1 MDQSATVL
9 DFEFGMSQLSGNK
22 TLLLTLL
29 NKFSD
34 EYRTANDDLQR
45 LVKEG
50 NFVDAYSLIHT
61 LKGVAGNLGLFAL
74 HHASK
79 PVEAS
84 VRNDKCLPDDY
95 PSFSALIDE
104 TIAAVEALSAAPE
117 PTAAPIANSAVA
129 TQARE
134 QFIAALKASEFISQS
149 TLDEWLSV
157 MSLPAETK
165 QSIEDAVDELDYD
178 EAIELLE
185 KA

>member
-1 MDQSATVL
+1 MDQPATVL

-34 EYRTANDDLQR
+34 EYRSANDDLQR

-50 NFVDAYSLIHT
+50 NFDDAYSLIHT

-95 PSFSALIDE
+95 AIFSALVDE
-104 TIAAVEALSAAPE
+104 TIAAVDALSAAPE
-117 PTAAPIANSAVA
+117 PAAPEVTSAVA
-129 TQARE
+129 AQARD
-134 QFIAALKASEFISQS
+134 QFITALKASEFISQS

-157 MSLPAETK
+157 LSLPAETK
-165 QSIEDAVDELDYD
+165 QGIEDAVDELDYD
-178 EAIELLE
+178 EAIKLLE